1 MLHGTRREIAQSR
14 AGTAHSRKQYLFY
27 RIGQCSLP
35 RLLCLWGEAPELA
48 KKDGM
53 IVFTKS
59 ATVAKQRTAVSIM
72 AVFLAGATFLPA
84 QQSPQV
90 DVKQLVRSMI
100 ENELDNSHRDQV
112 RWMYR
117 LQRREGDKST
127 VKEVVET
134 KTCDIHFLLSLNGD
148 ALTPDQRQKEN
159 ERLEKLVNDPEEQR
173 KKKHEQQED
182 DHKAVEMFKML
193 PEAFLY
199 RYGGNRGSLVELAFW
214 PNPDFHPPSREAHV
228 FHGMEGTMWVDAEK
242 KRLVELDGHLAQDV
256 EFLGGVF
263 GHLDKGGRFTVRRS
277 ELAPGQWVVTG
288 LIVEITGQ
296 ALIFK
301 SINLRQTDSMS
312 DFRRVPADLN
322 PAQAADMLK
331 RGSVPEVAGELAAG
345 DTSTRAVR

>member
-1 MLHGTRREIAQSR
+1 
-14 AGTAHSRKQYLFY
+14 
-27 RIGQCSLP
+27 
-35 RLLCLWGEAPELA
+35 
-48 KKDGM
+48 M

-59 ATVAKQRTAVSIM
+59 ATVAKQRTAVSIV
-72 AVFLAGATFLPA
+72 AVLLAGATFLPA
-84 QQSPQV
+84 QPRPQV
-90 DVKQLVRSMI
+90 DAKQLVRSMI
-100 ENELDNSHRDQV
+100 DNELDNSHRDQG

-134 KTCDIHFLLSLNGD
+134 KSCDIHFLLSLNGD
-148 ALTPDQRQKEN
+148 ALTPDQRRKEN

-199 RYGGNRGSLVELAFW
+199 RYGGNRGSLVELAFF
-214 PNPDFHPPSREAHV
+214 PNPDFHPPSREALV

-277 ELAPGQWVVTG
+277 ELAPGQWVVKE
-288 LIVEITGQ
+288 LIVEITGK

-331 RGSVPEVAGELAAG
+331 RADVADGAGELAAS
-345 DTSTRAVR
+345 DTSARAVR